1 MILDELGWRGLIA
14 QSTDLDALAAEAQR
28 GPMTVYAGF
37 DPTAPSLHAGHLVPL
52 LALRRFQRA
61 GHRPIVLAGG
71 ATGMIG
77 DPRDVGER
85 SLNEADT
92 VAEWTERIRGQLER
106 FVDFDDSASLPAP
119 IVVNNLDWTSRLSAI
134 EFLRDVGKHFSVNV
148 MLDRDTI
155 RRRLEGEGI
164 SYTEFSYMLLQ
175 ANDYVELHR
184 RHGCTLQIG
193 GSDQWGNIIAGVRL
207 VRQKLGATVHALTV
221 PLVTAADGTKFG
233 KSTGG
238 GSLWLDPQMTS
249 PYAWYQYFVNTADAD
264 VIRYLRWFTFLS
276 ADELAELE
284 QATAERPQQRAA
296 QRRLARELTVLVHGE
311 AATEA
316 VEHASRALF
325 GQGELD
331 RLDEATLAAALR
343 ETSVAELKPGGPDG
357 IVDLLVA
364 SGLSDSKKAA
374 RRTIGEGGVSVNN
387 VRIESDEWAPQPS
400 DFLHGRWLVLR
411 RGKRNIAGI
420 EKVAGWTAP
429 QNALV
434 RKPLPRRVVDV
445 TLGDHCCHG
454 DLRDART
461 VTVLRIAGC
470 DRGRGRPG
478 APWRH
483 PCTPT

>member
-14 QSTDLDALAAEAQR
+14 QSTDRDALAAEARR
-28 GPMTVYAGF
+28 GPITVYAGF

-92 VAEWTERIRGQLER
+92 VAAWTEGIRGQLER
-106 FVDFDDSASLPAP
+106 FVDFDDSPTGA
-119 IVVNNLDWTSRLSAI
+119 IVVDNLEWTGRLSAI
-134 EFLRDVGKHFSVNV
+134 EFLRDIGKHFSVNV
-148 MLDRDTI
+148 MLDRDTV

-164 SYTEFSYMLLQ
+164 SYSEFSYMLLQ

-207 VRQKLGATVHALTV
+207 VRQKLGAAVHALTV

-276 ADELAELE
+276 AEELAELE
-284 QATAERPQQRAA
+284 QATVERPQQRAA
-296 QRRLARELTVLVHGE
+296 QRRLARELTALVHGE

-325 GQGELD
+325 GQGELS
-331 RLDEATLAAALR
+331 RLDETTLAAALR

-364 SGLSDSKKAA
+364 TGLSASNKAA

-387 VRIESDEWAPQPS
+387 VRIESDEWVPQSS

-411 RGKRNIAGI
+411 RGKRNVAGI
-420 EKVAGWTAP
+420 EKV
-429 QNALV
+429 
-434 RKPLPRRVVDV
+434 
-445 TLGDHCCHG
+445 
-454 DLRDART
+454 
-461 VTVLRIAGC
+461 
-470 DRGRGRPG
+470 
-478 APWRH
+478 
-483 PCTPT
+483 